1 MKTKASSKKTHQQVF
16 LSYASADRQAAQQIA
31 RELVRAGARVW
42 FDQWELKAGD
52 PVADRV
58 EEALST
64 SDLLVVLLSPHAIKS
79 RWVQLELN
87 AALSRELSNRGVTL
101 IPAMIEN
108 CKIPPFLANRQF
120 IDFRSDFK
128 GALRQLIREVGVASE
143 IDFARL
149 NGRSFEGL
157 VGDLLAVCSRRLPN
171 TAAHIKRNT
180 IFSQEGKVI
189 LFLTVGHLK
198 EMLLIKKRGEDP
210 SDLIMDMLESFYLQH
225 E

>member
-1 MKTKASSKKTHQQVF
+1 
-16 LSYASADRQAAQQIA
+16 
-31 RELVRAGARVW
+31 
-42 FDQWELKAGD
+42 
-52 PVADRV
+52 
-58 EEALST
+58 
-64 SDLLVVLLSPHAIKS
+64 
-79 RWVQLELN
+79 
-87 AALSRELSNRGVTL
+87 
-101 IPAMIEN
+101 
-108 CKIPPFLANRQF
+108 
-120 IDFRSDFK
+120 
-128 GALRQLIREVGVASE
+128 
-143 IDFARL
+143 
-149 NGRSFEGL
+149 L